1 MQSST
6 KPHALSA
13 HTLIGSDVVNQ
24 DNEVLGEIIELMIH
38 IASGRI
44 EYVVFSLEP
53 PSTAPRSTSNTLF
66 AIPWQLLTFQ
76 PETANFALNVDR
88 KVLKNAP
95 RLDRNHWPAH
105 LDPYWTIELSR
116 YYSQSWI
123 RVYP

>member
-1 MQSST
+1 MRSST
-6 KPHALSA
+6 KPRALSA
-13 HTLIGSDVVNQ
+13 HTLIGGDVVNQ

-38 IASGRI
+38 TASGRI
-44 EYVVFSLEP
+44 EYAVFSLEQ
-53 PSTAPRSTSNTLF
+53 SFSAARATSNNLF

-76 PETANFALNVDR
+76 PETQNFVLNVDR

>member
-1 MQSST
+1 MRCFHWSS
-6 KPHALSA
+6 PLARRGA
-13 HTLIGSDVVNQ
+13 
-24 DNEVLGEIIELMIH
+24 
-38 IASGRI
+38 
-44 EYVVFSLEP
+44 
-53 PSTAPRSTSNTLF
+53 TSNNLF

-76 PETANFALNVDR
+76 PETQNFVLNVNR